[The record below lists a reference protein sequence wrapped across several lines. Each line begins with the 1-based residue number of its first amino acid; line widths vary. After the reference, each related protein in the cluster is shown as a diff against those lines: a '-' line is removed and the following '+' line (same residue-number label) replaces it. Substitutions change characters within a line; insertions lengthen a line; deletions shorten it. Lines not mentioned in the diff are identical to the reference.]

1 MEVRAS
7 GTINVLC
14 VTLST
19 RLEQGANDDQRQ
31 NPMKKSFLRY
41 KTFLLIVS
49 LLLCASSIQGVAFAR
64 QSFVRDPEP
73 AKTPVQYGDPYS
85 DFRYARYS
93 NAGLLNE
100 RDEIKLG
107 MQLHREV
114 TKKFRLTDVGLDR
127 VERIGQRCA
136 KASLRASL
144 LYKFH
149 VIQSREVN
157 GFSLPGG
164 HVYITTAMLR
174 LATDTELASVLAHE
188 VGHIVARHSL
198 KTLKKSQEYNEIAK
212 SLGELTGVAGDVARD
227 LGVTLGQM
235 VGAGL
240 LTIHTRDEER
250 EADFL
255 GVRTM
260 PKAGFDQQGMITM
273 FQKMQRIEKQDSN
286 LLGSLFSDHPD
297 VEERIEN
304 TRYEMAR
311 MKGR

>member
-1 MEVRAS
+1 MCNLIAS
-7 GTINVLC
+7 
-14 VTLST
+14 
-19 RLEQGANDDQRQ
+19 LERGANNDQRANQ
-31 NPMKKSFLRY
+31 MNKSYLRC
-41 KTFLLIVS
+41 KTLLLIVS
-49 LLLCASSIQGVAFAR
+49 LLLCARSIQSVATAR
-64 QSFVRDPEP
+64 QSFVRDPEATTAP
-73 AKTPVQYGDPYS
+73 IQYDDPYT
-85 DFRYARYS
+85 DFRNARYS

-107 MQLHREV
+107 TQLHREV
-114 TKKFRLTDVGLDR
+114 TKKFSLTDTGLDR

-136 KASLRASL
+136 KASLRPGL

-149 VIQSREVN
+149 VIQSREIN

-164 HVYITTAMLR
+164 HVYITTALLK
-174 LATDTELASVLAHE
+174 LANDNELASVLAHE
-188 VGHIVARHSL
+188 IGHVVARHSL
-198 KTLKKSQEYNEIAK
+198 KTLKQSQEYDEIAK

-260 PKAGFDQQGMITM
+260 PKAGFDPQSMITM
-273 FQKMQRIEKQDSN
+273 FQKLQRIEEQNSS

-297 VEERIEN
+297 AEERIDN
-304 TRYEMAR
+304 TRYEIAR
-311 MKGR
+311 MKRQ

>member
-1 MEVRAS
+1 MCNLIAS
-7 GTINVLC
+7 
-14 VTLST
+14 
-19 RLEQGANDDQRQ
+19 LERGANDNQRT
-31 NPMKKSFLRY
+31 NPMKNSYLRF
-41 KTFLLIVS
+41 KTFLLILS
-49 LLLCASSIQGVAFAR
+49 LLLCASSIQSVALAR
-64 QSFVRDPEP
+64 RSFVLEP
-73 AKTPVQYGDPYS
+73 GTANVPVQYDDPYTE
-85 DFRYARYS
+85 FRNARYS

-100 RDEIKLG
+100 SDEIKLG
-107 MQLHREV
+107 LQLHREV
-114 TKKFRLTDVGLDR
+114 TKKFNLTNIGLDR

-136 KASLRASL
+136 RASLRPNL

-149 VIQSREVN
+149 VIQSREIN

-164 HVYITTAMLR
+164 HVYVTTAMLR
-174 LATDTELASVLAHE
+174 LANDNELASVLAHE

-198 KTLKKSQEYNEIAK
+198 KTLKQSQEYNDIAK

-260 PKAGFDQQGMITM
+260 PKAGFDPQGMVTM
-273 FQKMQRIEKQDSN
+273 FQKMQRIEEQNSN
-286 LLGSLFSDHPD
+286 LLGSIFSDHPD
-297 VEERIEN
+297 ADERIEN
-304 TRYEMAR
+304 TRYEIAR
-311 MKGR
+311 MKRR

>member
-1 MEVRAS
+1 MS
-7 GTINVLC
+7 NFD
-14 VTLST
+14 
-19 RLEQGANDDQRQ
+19 RLAGAGPRCDNQRT
-31 NPMKKSFLRY
+31 NPMNKSYLRF
-41 KTFLLIVS
+41 KTLLLIVAF
-49 LLLCASSIQGVAFAR
+49 LLGASSIQTVAFSVALAR
-64 QSFVRDPEP
+64 ASFERDPRT
-73 AKTPVQYGDPYS
+73 ARAPVQYDDPYS
-85 DFRYARYS
+85 EFRNARYS

-100 RDEIKLG
+100 SEEIKLG
-107 MQLHREV
+107 LQLHREV
-114 TKKFRLTDVGLDR
+114 TKKFRLTDIGLDR

-136 KASLRASL
+136 KASLRPNP

-149 VIQSREVN
+149 VIQSREIN
-157 GFSLPGG
+157 GFSIPGG

-174 LATDTELASVLAHE
+174 LANDNELASVLAHE
-188 VGHIVARHSL
+188 IGHLVARHSL

-235 VGAGL
+235 VSAGL

-260 PKAGFDQQGMITM
+260 PKAGFDPQGMITM
-273 FQKMQRIEKQDSN
+273 FQKMKRIEEQNST

-297 VEERIEN
+297 VDERIEN
-304 TRYEMAR
+304 TRYEIAR
-311 MKGR
+311 MRRQ

>member
-1 MEVRAS
+1 MNRS
-7 GTINVLC
+7 KFPFNSFGLIISLVLC
-14 VTLST
+14 ATVT
-19 RLEQGANDDQRQ
+19 
-31 NPMKKSFLRY
+31 
-41 KTFLLIVS
+41 
-49 LLLCASSIQGVAFAR
+49 QGVASSRLTSA
-64 QSFVRDPEP
+64 SELGT
-73 AKTPVQYGDPYS
+73 ATAPVQYDDPYS
-85 DFRYARYS
+85 EFRYARYS

-100 RDEIKLG
+100 SEEIKLG
-107 MQLHREV
+107 LQLHREV
-114 TKKFRLTDVGLDR
+114 TKKFRLTDIGLDR

-136 KASLRASL
+136 KASLRPGL

-149 VIQSREVN
+149 VIQSREIN

-174 LATDTELASVLAHE
+174 LANDNELASVLAHE
-188 VGHIVARHSL
+188 VGHLVARHSL

-260 PKAGFDQQGMITM
+260 PKAGFDPQGMITM

-304 TRYEMAR
+304 TRYEIAR

>member
-1 MEVRAS
+1 
-7 GTINVLC
+7 
-14 VTLST
+14 
-19 RLEQGANDDQRQ
+19 
-31 NPMKKSFLRY
+31 MKNSYLRF
-41 KTFLLIVS
+41 KTFLLILS
-49 LLLCASSIQGVAFAR
+49 LLLCASSIQSVALAR
-64 QSFVRDPEP
+64 RSFVLEP
-73 AKTPVQYGDPYS
+73 GTANVPVQYDDPYTE
-85 DFRYARYS
+85 FRNARYS

-100 RDEIKLG
+100 SDEIKLG
-107 MQLHREV
+107 LQLHREV
-114 TKKFRLTDVGLDR
+114 TKKFNLTNIGLDR

-136 KASLRASL
+136 RASLRPNL

-149 VIQSREVN
+149 VIQSREIN

-164 HVYITTAMLR
+164 HVYVTTAMLR
-174 LATDTELASVLAHE
+174 LANDNELASVLAHE

-198 KTLKKSQEYNEIAK
+198 KTLKQSQEYNDIAK

-260 PKAGFDQQGMITM
+260 PKAGFDPQGMVTM
-273 FQKMQRIEKQDSN
+273 FQKMQRIEEQNSN
-286 LLGSLFSDHPD
+286 LLGSIFSDHPD
-297 VEERIEN
+297 ADERIEN
-304 TRYEMAR
+304 TRYEIAR
-311 MKGR
+311 MKRR

>member
-1 MEVRAS
+1 
-7 GTINVLC
+7 
-14 VTLST
+14 
-19 RLEQGANDDQRQ
+19 
-31 NPMKKSFLRY
+31 MKKAYLRF
-41 KTFLLIVS
+41 KTLLLIVS
-49 LLLCASSIQGVAFAR
+49 LLICASLIQSGAFAQ
-64 QSFVRDPEP
+64 QSFARDS
-73 AKTPVQYGDPYS
+73 AAATASFQYDDPYS
-85 DFRYARYS
+85 DFRNARYS

-107 MQLHREV
+107 TQLHREV
-114 TKKFRLTDVGLDR
+114 TKKYRLTDIGLDR

-136 KASLRASL
+136 TASLRTNL

-149 VIQSREVN
+149 VIQSKEIN

-174 LATDTELASVLAHE
+174 LANDNELASVLAHE
-188 VGHIVARHSL
+188 IGHLVARHSL
-198 KTLKKSQEYNEIAK
+198 KTLKKSQEYNEISK

-235 VGAGL
+235 VGASL

-255 GVRTM
+255 GVGTM
-260 PKAGFDQQGMITM
+260 PTAGFDPQAMITM
-273 FQKMQRIEKQDSN
+273 FQKMQRIEERNSN

-297 VEERIEN
+297 VGERIEN
-304 TRYEMAR
+304 TRYEIAR
-311 MKGR
+311 MRRR

>member
-1 MEVRAS
+1 
-7 GTINVLC
+7 
-14 VTLST
+14 
-19 RLEQGANDDQRQ
+19 
-31 NPMKKSFLRY
+31 MKKSYLRFQ
-41 KTFLLIVS
+41 TLLLIVS
-49 LLLCASSIQGVAFAR
+49 LLLCASSIQSVAFTR
-64 QSFVRDPEP
+64 QSFVRDRVVASAPI
-73 AKTPVQYGDPYS
+73 QYDDPYTE
-85 DFRYARYS
+85 FRNARYS
-93 NAGLLNE
+93 NSGLLNE

-107 MQLHREV
+107 LQLHREV
-114 TKKFRLTDVGLDR
+114 TKKYRLTDVGLDR

-136 KASLRASL
+136 MASLRPGL

-149 VIQSREVN
+149 VIQSREIN

-174 LATDTELASVLAHE
+174 LANDNELASVLAHE

-198 KTLKKSQEYNEIAK
+198 KTLKKNQEYNEIAK

-227 LGVTLGQM
+227 LGVTLGRM
-235 VGAGL
+235 VSAGL

-260 PKAGFDQQGMITM
+260 PKAGFDQQAMITM

-304 TRYEMAR
+304 TRYEIAR